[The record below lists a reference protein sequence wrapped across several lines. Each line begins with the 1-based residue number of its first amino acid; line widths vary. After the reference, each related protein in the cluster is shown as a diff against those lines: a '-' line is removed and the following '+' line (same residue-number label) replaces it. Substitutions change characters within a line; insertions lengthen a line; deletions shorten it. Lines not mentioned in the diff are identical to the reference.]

1 MSAILLFF
9 AICGLTLS
17 MYVGLFQPE
26 NQAGDSFFLP
36 PTQLFLVSLLT
47 LIACFTLGD
56 FGRNTNVSEVGLH
69 KSGITVKLASSKFL
83 QVFVIVST
91 HTAVFL
97 PLFISEQ
104 KGPFFQGSDGETL
117 QIDNRISHSFSYP
130 MTGITVNP
138 LQGMGG
144 NQPWVYNY
152 RLDPGYQ
159 LLYHLGD
166 RGFAGSHWF
175 WLIALSISILFLV
188 NLIKIRPT
196 FNIPISLMIPYILL
210 SSSNFTFSQVFLIA
224 PHNLYSIAIVNT
236 LIYIF
241 VRMAFMKSH
250 FFKLLLIANFIFT
263 YFVVL
268 NTPYV
273 IVALPILLI
282 SLATFFYMQRHS
294 VNAIAIMACSVLAQ
308 AYFCIPYVIGLFLDS
323 AAFVYR
329 KNLDP
334 VEKILKHIS
343 VLFNFER
350 KLSIL
355 IFVCGFL
362 AALYSCF
369 NRKNSDTTRVLG
381 LITVVAVSFNLFYG
395 LLWFNNEELQKGI
408 RPLYFEFF
416 VWVLVLIY
424 FLALLGEASVYI
436 SKLYLNSKLALLPL
450 FMTFVLALNFLILTR
465 TEYPRRVL
473 PPSEFNSFDKALDSI
488 RIKKDTKFH
497 GRLLLLYGDILK
509 QQSTSKLLYQ
519 NLGTDFHRTMA
530 WSKGIP
536 TLNEF
541 GHHISPSAYYATNE
555 IFSNSESRMTRNIL
569 VYDKWD
575 PKMGRLFGVKYV
587 MSLSPVSDLD
597 LKLNSRILLPQDTLF
612 LYETSLADSGMS
624 SPTKPLALKRIQSS
638 ISEIRNSSF
647 DAKNNFL
654 VSEPVLKSLP
664 SNLESAFDL
673 ELTIIESGYSVF
685 AKSDSYSVISLPIEY
700 SNCFTLDQSDARLIR
715 INGVF
720 LGILFK
726 DQLSARLTF
735 KNGPFHNQFC
745 RFRNFQE
752 FYD

>member
-1 MSAILLFF
+1 
-9 AICGLTLS
+9 
-17 MYVGLFQPE
+17 
-26 NQAGDSFFLP
+26 
-36 PTQLFLVSLLT
+36 
-47 LIACFTLGD
+47 
-56 FGRNTNVSEVGLH
+56 
-69 KSGITVKLASSKFL
+69 
-83 QVFVIVST
+83 
-91 HTAVFL
+91 
-97 PLFISEQ
+97 
-104 KGPFFQGSDGETL
+104 
-117 QIDNRISHSFSYP
+117 
-130 MTGITVNP
+130 
-138 LQGMGG
+138 
-144 NQPWVYNY
+144 
-152 RLDPGYQ
+152 
-159 LLYHLGD
+159 
-166 RGFAGSHWF
+166 
-175 WLIALSISILFLV
+175 
-188 NLIKIRPT
+188 
-196 FNIPISLMIPYILL
+196 
-210 SSSNFTFSQVFLIA
+210 
-224 PHNLYSIAIVNT
+224 
-236 LIYIF
+236 
-241 VRMAFMKSH
+241 
-250 FFKLLLIANFIFT
+250 
-263 YFVVL
+263 
-268 NTPYV
+268 
-273 IVALPILLI
+273 
-282 SLATFFYMQRHS
+282 
-294 VNAIAIMACSVLAQ
+294 
-308 AYFCIPYVIGLFLDS
+308 
-323 AAFVYR
+323 
-329 KNLDP
+329 
-334 VEKILKHIS
+334 
-343 VLFNFER
+343 
-350 KLSIL
+350 
-355 IFVCGFL
+355 
-362 AALYSCF
+362 
-369 NRKNSDTTRVLG
+369 
-381 LITVVAVSFNLFYG
+381 
-395 LLWFNNEELQKGI
+395 
-408 RPLYFEFF
+408 
-416 VWVLVLIY
+416 LVLIY